1 VDAGEGAAMILPRPR
16 VLPVLAVCLLLAAFL
31 ANSQEAKT
39 VIGPANPDLAAGAEA
54 LLAGDAERGVALT
67 LAGLKLETRARDRVA
82 GLSNL
87 CAGYI
92 MLERHQTA
100 LEYCDL
106 ALEENERHWRAI
118 SNRALALVMLDRYE
132 DAEEAL
138 QRAEAIAP
146 NARNVQTVRAMLRD
160 KTDPVAPSV
169 IIDDRRHP
177 DDSERSPDAH

>member
-1 VDAGEGAAMILPRPR
+1 MDILIVSLSSAVLALLGGVAGYRAYRRIRKHGGRIPGEAMAMIGYWANLM
-16 VLPVLAVCLLLAAFL
+16 LLLAAFL

-92 MLERHQTA
+92 MLERHRTA

-106 ALEENERHWRAI
+106 ALEENERASPGFI
-118 SNRALALVMLDRYE
+118 S
-132 DAEEAL
+132 
-138 QRAEAIAP
+138 
-146 NARNVQTVRAMLRD
+146 
-160 KTDPVAPSV
+160 
-169 IIDDRRHP
+169 
-177 DDSERSPDAH
+177 

>member
-1 VDAGEGAAMILPRPR
+1 MTWPRSR
-16 VLPVLAVCLLLAAFL
+16 ALPVLPVCLLLAAFQVY
-31 ANSQEAKT
+31 SQEAKT

-54 LLAGDAERGVALT
+54 LLAGDAERAVALT

-100 LEYCDL
+100 IQYCEL
-106 ALEENERHWRAI
+106 ALEENDRHWRAI
-118 SNRALALVMLDRYE
+118 SNRALALLMLDRYGE
-132 DAEEAL
+132 ADEAL

-146 NARNVQTVRAMLRD
+146 NARNVKTVRAMLRD

-177 DDSERSPDAH
+177 DGAERSPDAR